1 MASLLCSPASKSLS
15 VTTSTLFL
23 SSLASLSPAHTH
35 PLSASSAIPPVP
47 SSVPPTALIPNS
59 RFLVDAF
66 RHAGDFSVAYFLSHF
81 HSDHYAGLGP
91 SWRRGLVFCTTPT
104 ARLLASVLSVPPELI
119 VSVDID
125 VRVTVDGWGVVAVD
139 ANHCAG
145 AVQFLFTS
153 PGPREERYV
162 HTGDF
167 RYTHSMRSNPH
178 LLEFVGADALFLDT
192 TYCNPKFT
200 FPSQEE
206 SVEYVVNTIQQ
217 VKEESA
223 ASGERVLCLIATYV
237 VGKERILL
245 EVARRCGC
253 MIHVDSRK
261 MEILT
266 VLGFGGDK
274 VFTEDAAATDVH
286 VTGWNIMGET
296 WPYFRP
302 NFVKMNEIMLE
313 RGYTKAV
320 GFVPTGWMYETKKEG
335 FAVRLKDSLKI
346 HLVPYSE
353 HSSYDELREY
363 VKFLRP
369 KRVIPTVG
377 VDGGKLDGK
386 DAVSLLKHFAGL
398 VDETANKHEF
408 LMAFHR
414 RSASATLSH
423 EDVSAK
429 CSREQDSEDFA
440 PLPENNCVSEL
451 PGCSKI
457 KIPEEMKKEL
467 SDFLP
472 SWVSQDQILGLL
484 MSSGG
489 DVVQAA
495 SDFFERERDFFEEA
509 NISNNEMPKPGE
521 IRTSDHGSSADA
533 SSHQEVLSFSQ
544 KPMEHS
550 TKLINLSPMK
560 MNPNLPTKQRKRGSS
575 TASKSKK
582 KGKSTASTESGGRK
596 QPAITNYF
604 GRATAAASKSEAAD
618 KVTVDPHQ
626 NNGENDSQSTDIV
639 KSHEQGVNQLL
650 QIVGGNMSR
659 ESAVS
664 LLEKTKGDINVA
676 VDMFYSNIP
685 NNDVSDNEMIDKHS
699 NTNIVHNSSQATPKI
714 KNLYVQTSVT
724 QEDSINI
731 SLPVEKYLP
740 IEHACWTAGQPAPYL
755 HLART
760 FDRVEREK
768 GKIKTTAML
777 CNMFRSLLALS
788 PDDVLPAVY
797 LCTNKISPD
806 HENMELN
813 IGGSLVVSALEE
825 SLGTS
830 RSKIQEMYKT
840 YGDLGDV
847 AQECRQ
853 NQKLLAPPRPL
864 SIQDVYSTL
873 RKLSAISG
881 GGSAGRRK
889 ILVLHL
895 IWSCREME
903 MKFVVRTLVCNLRIG
918 AMMKTI
924 LPALAH
930 AVVLHGKYATNRV
943 VSLEGVKSQLQSLS
957 TEVAEAYNVIP
968 NMDLLVPS
976 LLREGA
982 TFAASS
988 LEMVPGTPIPP
999 MLARI
1004 TNGVTQALK
1013 LFHGRAFT
1021 CEYKYDG
1028 QRAQIHRLTDGSV
1041 QIFSRQMKDS
1051 TSRFPDLVN
1060 MIKELCSSEVTSFI
1074 LDTEVVGVDRNK
1086 GNKLM
1091 SFQELSSRER
1101 GSKHSSIAIQN
1112 IKVDICVFVFDVMF
1126 CNGQRL
1132 LDYPLRQRRN
1142 YIHDFFQEKPGYF
1155 ELAQQLIVEEGEAS
1169 IDNSSTLHRMSS
1181 FFEKA
1186 CQSSCEGIMLKTLD
1200 IDARYSAS
1208 KRCDS
1213 WLKVKRDYVEG
1224 LGDSLDLVPIGAWYG
1239 NGRKAGW
1246 HSPFLMA
1253 CYNPESEEFQ
1263 SVCRVMSGFSDDFYK
1278 EMKEFYSDERIL
1290 PKKPVYYK
1298 TDEQPELWFTA
1309 EQVWEIRGADLTL
1322 SPVHHAGVGIV
1333 HPSRGISVRMPRY
1346 IRSVPDRSPEDCST
1360 AMDVACMFKAQTRK
1374 MEVSGDGPVK
1384 SH

>member
-15 VTTSTLFL
+15 VTTSALFL
-23 SSLASLSPAHTH
+23 SSLESLSPAHTH
-35 PLSASSAIPPVP
+35 PLSASASSAVPPVP

-91 SWRRGLVFCTTPT
+91 SWRRGLVFCSAPT

-119 VSVDID
+119 VSVDTD
-125 VRVTVDGWGVVAVD
+125 ARVTVDGWGVVAVD
-139 ANHCAG
+139 ANHCPG

-153 PGPREERYV
+153 PGPRAERYV

-167 RYTHSMRSNPH
+167 RYTQSMRSNPN
-178 LLEFVGADALFLDT
+178 LLEFVGADAVFLDT

-200 FPSQEE
+200 FPSQED
-206 SVEYVVNTIQQ
+206 SVEYVVNTIKK
-217 VKEESA
+217 VKEESGA
-223 ASGERVLCLIATYV
+223 AGERVLCLIATYV

-253 MIHVDSRK
+253 VIHVDKRK

-266 VLGFGGDK
+266 VLGFGEENG

-286 VTGWNIMGET
+286 VTAWNILGET

-302 NFVKMNEIMLE
+302 NFVKMKEIMLE

-320 GFVPTGWMYETKKEG
+320 GFVPSGWMYETKKEG
-335 FAVRLKDSLKI
+335 FAVREKDSIKI

-353 HSSYDELREY
+353 HSSYDELRDY
-363 VKFLRP
+363 VKFLHP

-386 DAVSLLKHFAGL
+386 DAMSLQKHFAGL

-414 RSASATLSH
+414 RSTFVSH
-423 EDVSAK
+423 EDVLAK
-429 CSREQDSEDFA
+429 CSREQDSEDYA
-440 PLPENNCVSEL
+440 SLPEHNYVSEL
-451 PGCSKI
+451 PGSSQI
-457 KIPEEMKKEL
+457 KITEEMKKEL
-467 SDFLP
+467 SDCLP
-472 SWVSQDQILGLL
+472 SWVSQEQILGLL

-509 NISNNEMPKPGE
+509 NVSYNEKPKSGE
-521 IRTSDHGSSADA
+521 IRTSDQGSSAEA
-533 SSHQEVLSFSQ
+533 SSQQEVPSFSQ
-544 KPMEHS
+544 NPMEHS
-550 TKLINLSPMK
+550 TKLVNLTPVKMK
-560 MNPNLPTKQRKRGSS
+560 HSTNLVNLTPVKMSSNLPKKEKKRGSS
-575 TASKSKK
+575 TVSKSKK
-582 KGKSTASTESGGRK
+582 KGRSNASTESGGRK
-596 QPAITNYF
+596 QPTITNFF
-604 GRATAAASKSEAAD
+604 GRATAAASKSETGD
-618 KVTVDPHQ
+618 KVTVDPHE
-626 NNGENDSQSTDIV
+626 NNGDNDSQLTYTV
-639 KSHEQGVNQLL
+639 KSHQQGVNQLL

-659 ESAVS
+659 KSAIS
-664 LLEKTKGDINVA
+664 LLEKTRGDINVA
-676 VDMFYSNIP
+676 VDIFYSKIP
-685 NNDVSDNEMIDKHS
+685 NNVVPDNDKSIVPQNTQNEMIDRYNS
-699 NTNIVHNSSQATPKI
+699 TNIVHNSSQATPKMQ
-714 KNLYVQTSVT
+714 NLYVQTSVA
-724 QEDSINI
+724 QADSVNI

-797 LCTNKISPD
+797 LCTNKISPG

-813 IGGSLVVSALEE
+813 IGGSLVVSALE
-825 SLGTS
+825 LA
-830 RSKIQEMYKT
+830 
-840 YGDLGDV
+840 DLKYTRCTKLMVILYIILLVSVVQIVGDV

-853 NQKLLAPPRPL
+853 NQTLLAPPRPL

-873 RKLSAISG
+873 QKLSAISG
-881 GGSAGRRK
+881 GGSTGRRK

-895 IWSCREME
+895 IRSCREME
-903 MKFVVRTLVCNLRIG
+903 MKFLVRTLVRNLRTG

-924 LPALAH
+924 LPALAL
-930 AVVLHGKYATNRV
+930 AVVLHEKCATNPV

-957 TEVAEAYNVIP
+957 TEVAKAYNVIP

-976 LLREGA
+976 LLREGT

-988 LEMVPGTPIPP
+988 LAMVPGTPIPP

-1013 LFHGRAFT
+1013 LFHGKVFT

-1028 QRAQIHRLTDGSV
+1028 QRAQIHRSTDGSV

-1051 TSRFPDLVN
+1051 TSRFPDLVS
-1060 MIKELCSSEVTSFI
+1060 MIKELCNSEVTSFI
-1074 LDTEVVGVDRNK
+1074 LDTEVVGIDRNK

-1091 SFQELSSRER
+1091 SVQELSSREQ
-1101 GSKHSSIAIQN
+1101 GSKHSSVAIQN
-1112 IKVDICVFVFDVMF
+1112 IKVDICVFVFDIMF

-1142 YIHDFFQEKPGYF
+1142 YIHDVFQEKPGYL
-1155 ELAQQLIVEEGEAS
+1155 ELAHQLIVEEDEAS

-1200 IDARYSAS
+1200 IDAGYSTS

-1224 LGDSLDLVPIGAWYG
+1224 LGDSLDLVPVGAWYG

-1246 HSPFLMA
+1246 YSPFLMA

-1309 EQVWEIRGADLTL
+1309 EQVWEI
-1322 SPVHHAGVGIV
+1322 
-1333 HPSRGISVRMPRY
+1333 
-1346 IRSVPDRSPEDCST
+1346 
-1360 AMDVACMFKAQTRK
+1360 
-1374 MEVSGDGPVK
+1374 
-1384 SH
+1384 